1 MAENSNLSFFNPAE
15 PLGGKGVIDA
25 PSTDP
30 LNLQPFEGRPALQD
44 PKINFPTPSIISPL
58 ELRENIIGSP
68 GTRTAADKGTISPRQ
83 KNVSDYQRMQL
94 LASMAFTPDTPKTGV
109 FAYDASHRSNTFY
122 KRYHAYG
129 QEKFDKIGFHPL
141 LNNEANFNANTTIW
155 NDFGRMLNHSFV
167 PLFANGFVAGPKSL
181 FRAMQGDFGTD
192 TNDARI
198 FAEAAAIGQSNKGGL
213 GGFTSNLLMNFA
225 YTAGIVTEAAI
236 EMGVAALLAAPSG
249 GASIGAAGL
258 NLGSRSF
265 TLGRLMGTTSK
276 IKSGLNTTQ
285 AINATRNFNA
295 VKNAK
300 IVGTTLSEAQNINN
314 ARQIFNWAKIDAG
327 LGSSVGQF
335 LNPLS
340 QLTDGISAG
349 MTASKNLTGWAKTWA
364 ITSNTA
370 GGLYRNAVALNAS
383 LAEARLEGGMVE
395 NDVYYELVQNHYKTN
410 DEDPTN
416 EQLNAFKKQ
425 SQAAGMTALAAN
437 AGVIYVSN
445 KIVFD
450 NIFGGKNPIGK
461 LMGRMGRKTQ
471 DVLNLKTGTLVRT
484 TTKQTLKTTGKV
496 IAKPTVEFIEKN
508 LQNTLKAWY
517 KEPVFTAGKKTIG
530 YFKAN
535 ILEGLQENT
544 QEIIADA
551 TKNYYIESFKN
562 PSLANSQFAYAQF
575 KHAYDQQFTK
585 QGLETFL
592 SGFAMG
598 FPARGLNYT
607 IDYAGRMAERISDPV
622 KYKEEIAK
630 QKTYT
635 QQLVNTL
642 NNTTLLD
649 FYTNPS
655 FHYGSQAELRKQILQ
670 SSDEN
675 VRQKLIA
682 ESVQMESFIKSMTM
696 AMKHNTMDLYY
707 DQFEA
712 YKDLTQAEFEEAFGL
727 KDGEGKDYLANLSQM
742 QERAKNIETRWNEA
756 TERFPIPEDIED
768 MIDSLPANSAEL
780 EQVHLMLAAW
790 NEAKTNYVFFNESF
804 TEVEKQIQKTTQAI
818 KTVLSKYNVNLS
830 DIQLLYE
837 PQLLKT
843 ELAYLKRDID
853 LLTGMEQL
861 NEEQQEQLVQAKEKL
876 ETLSALNDA
885 IRNQEVSVIDKK
897 DIIANLK
904 LQLSLSDESEEMG
917 LSEEDIESIANNLY
931 EKNELSLNKTDLELE
946 IAFKNYIR
954 TLTQEEDA
962 ELDNQV
968 FNQALDEAASEFY
981 NFMKLSAEKKKLA
994 AVINTI
1000 NDPQGYMDMVE
1011 RNMLWM
1017 KELYDQRRGYYEEM
1031 IRKGFQGIED
1041 NAILN
1046 KLAEMNIYI
1055 SSEALE
1061 EWSTKNK
1068 IPEEFFDQN
1077 KEIVIKQGHH
1087 RYGEYEGLFVRA
1099 LQNVARQKRDY
1110 VPKDFQ
1116 DRIDRLNDQRKAALE
1131 SLPTTEQ
1138 KEIIAQVDFENKE
1151 KVLDKIKD
1159 QIPNESFVELTY
1171 TENKENKTVILFKDK
1186 NGAFRYDNADGN
1198 VFDQNKLKFKSG
1210 EIYKMTELP
1219 DPTEVKRINDEYDA
1233 KIAQVRAEG
1242 KAYERKTGEA
1252 FEDVTVDTPFDKIPE
1267 DLKQDLQLAL
1277 LDYRNS
1283 IGQPLGEDASF
1294 SEDDIIDFIQNNPLA
1309 SKIIDNYNKIRRAQ
1323 ELDKDSNYDVP
1334 FVDKDGNEIKAS
1346 ELSAEELDTEVKRVL
1361 AEINTFREKE
1371 KTEEGLTLEETVELN
1386 SLQATLAA
1394 LNAYKEFINENNFT
1408 AAQLRVRS
1416 IYNKAI
1422 RDKQSEITSP
1432 EGLSNHYTFKDK
1444 VLTRVSNL
1452 VKELEYNSYQNVDAI
1467 NIEAL
1472 YDALFSK
1479 DSLLTEEK
1487 IKQFEESFNKEV
1499 YKGYTVDA
1507 NKQLLFKDLRSLK
1520 DQEISKDVLVGLFN
1534 KYQFEESRALGTYVH
1549 NAIESL
1555 INNEPVKF
1563 DETKISAE
1571 MYESLFGSDGIIT
1584 KLVKEDLKDVMIL
1597 GTENVLFNEEYAG
1610 TMDLVLVDKE
1620 GRVFIVDIKTG
1631 RESKWKNYKNQGYPS
1646 REANTL
1652 QLTAY
1657 KNLFYNLTGIE
1668 ATIAILPLQVTY
1680 DENGVGTDI
1689 KFPTDVPNLLK
1700 SNKKLLMLDSNESFG
1715 EKSVQTLVNEKIP
1728 RSFTQ
1733 PTAET
1738 ITSIP
1743 SVEQKTVEETIPLEV
1758 SNINE
1763 LIAKSVPEAII
1774 ANLTEQEI
1782 NQLLEATDPLEITE
1796 LVNSFRLKYMD
1807 NLAVSLRD
1815 KIFSVQERRV
1825 SVLAELQA
1833 LQSKLNSIEAF
1844 LDEAYENSNSNIE
1857 GLIKKAQDLEKAF
1870 NVRFKSLTDLKS
1882 KKAKNTREQIAQARK
1897 LLKEE
1902 AKEIIALSDV
1912 TRKMREDVRTLET
1925 QSKDLTN
1932 QLKYY
1937 QSLQKK
1943 YGDVIDLKDVENKIK
1958 TINNKLSTIQKVI
1971 KVLSALLSKAND
1983 LFKNYF
1989 SDFEKANS
1997 VYKKAIKESGFKPI
2011 SSEELSKLLKSEDPM
2026 DQQKLNN
2033 YLDLAKHIS
2042 SLEQAVNE
2050 QMDKVESAEELIKQ
2064 EDTLLKTRLKE
2075 YNRFS
2080 KQVLYLQELTAEIIA
2095 KDNNDTVSDTLPQEI
2110 SSSGQ
2115 VITAPAE
2122 KFYGKKA
2129 DGKPFDTRNGA
2140 QTQLARVSAEQGIP
2154 IERLIVK
2161 AVEGGFGIVENPDVS
2176 ASSVVTSTFT
2186 LPTAQTTNAKA
2197 DIEAKKADIE
2207 QLEKELFEKNILLE
2221 NWTSVEHGKYINLL
2235 NLRGDI
2241 EKRDLLRNLEPNA
2254 SWQLY
2259 AVETLS
2265 GKEAEEV
2272 LNNISADAKVKLDAK
2287 KADVKKDRYYNS
2299 PANRMVRVQKES
2311 QNIDVIQEEIDEI
2324 ETIIEK
2330 AKELGWDKNRLF
2342 RQLTSMGYSYALGVN
2357 PEAFKNY
2364 LEDRLSGKTNIKV
2377 TNEYNFF
2384 KQLDAELK
2392 ALEEQQASSE
2402 TTIQQTITI
2411 EELAQQ
2417 QEAAA
2422 IGVGP
2427 SKLAREYIDRIL
2439 NSKTEKEALEI
2450 FREAEPQLKPAD
2462 LPYLQTAGAT
2472 ARKNN
2477 QWVDPTKISDIV
2489 LAQVAAGDV
2498 FMRIEDNIL
2507 FQAELKEDKIILK
2520 QIDGKSSVILSE
2532 DNKNQFM
2539 RSTDLN
2545 KTKPEVKEEPIIVSE
2560 ESKQLVLNNI
2570 DEVSEFI
2577 KNSEKLTNLKEEV
2590 TSVDLDKLEDDLL
2603 NNLDC

>member
-1 MAENSNLSFFNPAE
+1 MSEKSNLSFFNPAE
-15 PLGGKGVIDA
+15 PLGPNRPIDS
-25 PSTDP
+25 PSTNP

-44 PKINFPTPSIISPL
+44 PKINFPIHFITPTISPMEIKEDL
-58 ELRENIIGSP
+58 IGSP
-68 GTRTAADKGTISPRQ
+68 GRTPAVKKGTISPQ
-83 KNVSDYQRMQL
+83 KKLTLQQQEIHLAMSGL
-94 LASMAFTPDTPKTGV
+94 LSKPGARTGV
-109 FAYDASHRSNTFY
+109 FAYDASHRSNAFY

-129 QEKFDKIGFHPL
+129 QETFDKIGFHPL
-141 LNNEANFNANTTIW
+141 IDNEAIFNSGTSKW
-155 NDFGRMLNHSFV
+155 NDFTRMMGHSFL
-167 PLFANGFVAGPKSL
+167 PLFGRGFVAGPKSL
-181 FRAMQGDFGTD
+181 IRAIQGDFGSD
-192 TNDARI
+192 PADARAY
-198 FAEAAAIGQSNKGGL
+198 AEAAAIGQSNKGGI
-213 GGFTSNLLMNFA
+213 GGFTSNLLMNFG
-225 YTAGIVTEAAI
+225 YTAGIVSETVL
-236 EMGVAALLAAPSG
+236 EMGLAALLAPETG
-249 GASIGAAGL
+249 GASVGASFL
-258 NLGSRSF
+258 NLGNKSF
-265 TLGRLMGTTSK
+265 TLGRLTANVGK
-276 IKSGLNTTQ
+276 FKNTAQ
-285 AINATRNFNA
+285 GINATRQFNA
-295 VKNAK
+295 AK
-300 IVGTTLSEAQNINN
+300 VTSTFGRALNEMKAIDNSRKV
-314 ARQIFNWAKIDAG
+314 FNWAKIESSMGSAVGRFVNPLAELTEGITAG
-327 LGSSVGQF
+327 L
-335 LNPLS
+335 N
-340 QLTDGISAG
+340 
-349 MTASKNLTGWAKTWA
+349 ASKNLTGWAKTWA
-364 ITSNTA
+364 ITRNTA
-370 GGLYRNAVALNAS
+370 GGLYRNVQTLNAA

-395 NDVYYELVQNHYKTN
+395 NDIYYELIQNHYKTTG
-410 DEDPTN
+410 EEPTK
-416 EQLNAFKKQ
+416 EQLDAFKKQ
-425 SQAAGMTALAAN
+425 AVSGGLTALGSN
-437 AGVIYVSN
+437 FGVIYLSN

-450 NIFGGKNPIGK
+450 NIYGGKGPLSR
-461 LMGRMGRKTQ
+461 LMRNKTK
-471 DVLNLKTGTLVRT
+471 DILNLKTGTLVRRT
-484 TTKQTLKTTGKV
+484 VKETLKSTGKV
-496 IAKPTVEFIEKN
+496 IPKMTVEFVEKN
-508 LQNTLKAWY
+508 FKNTVKSWWTEPLYKSAKAT
-517 KEPVFTAGKKTIG
+517 VG
-530 YFKAN
+530 YFKSN
-535 ILEGLQENT
+535 IMEGLQENA
-544 QEIIADA
+544 QEIISEA

-562 PSLANSQFAYAQF
+562 PSLATAEFARAQF
-575 KHAYDQQFTK
+575 KHAYENQLNS

-598 FPARGLNYT
+598 FPARGLNYS
-607 IDYAGRMAERISDPV
+607 IDFGTRMAQRMSNPV
-622 KYKEEIAK
+622 EYKKEIQKQKNYAK
-630 QKTYT
+630 Q
-635 QQLVNTL
+635 LVDTL
-642 NNTTLLD
+642 NNTSILE
-649 FYTNPS
+649 FYNNPS
-655 FHYGSQAELRKQILQ
+655 FHLGSQAELSRKLRETTDK
-670 SSDEN
+670 DE
-675 VRQKLIA
+675 RQKLF
-682 ESVQMESFIKSMTM
+682 EDSVRMESFLRAMTF
-696 AMKHNTMDLYY
+696 AMKHDTMDLYY
-707 DQFEA
+707 DQMEA
-712 YKDLTQAEFEEAFGL
+712 YKDMTQEEFEEAFGL
-727 KDGEGKDYLANLSQM
+727 EKGAGADYLANISTM
-742 QERAKNIETRWNEA
+742 QERARNIEKRWKEA
-756 TERFPIPEDIED
+756 ETKFPLPDDIGD
-768 MIDSLPANSAEL
+768 MLESLPANSAEL
-780 EQVHLMLAAW
+780 EQVQLMYHAW
-790 NEAKTNYVFFNESF
+790 NEAKTNYVFFNESY
-804 TEVEKQIQKTTQAI
+804 EQVEQQITKVTQAI
-818 KTVLSKYNVNLS
+818 TTVLSKYDVRLS
-830 DIQLLYE
+830 DVQLLFDNE
-837 PQLLKT
+837 LLKT
-843 ELAYLKRDID
+843 EVAYLKRDIEM
-853 LLTGMEQL
+853 LKSMEDL
-861 NEEQQEQLVQAKEKL
+861 NEEQQEQLKLNTEKL
-876 ETLSALNDA
+876 ENLNDLKEA
-885 IRNQEVSVIDKK
+885 MTKHASLNQEKQ
-897 DIIANLK
+897 DIIDNIRINI
-904 LQLSLSDESEEMG
+904 STSEQAMEMG
-917 LSEEDIESIANNLY
+917 LSDEDIDATASELY
-931 EKNELSLNKTDLELE
+931 EKNQFQLSKIYVELD

-954 TLTQEEDA
+954 TLTGNQET
-962 ELDNQV
+962 ELNESD
-968 FNQALDEAASEFY
+968 LDSATLEFH
-981 NFMKLSAEKKKLA
+981 NFMKLSEERKKLA
-994 AVINTI
+994 RVINKVS
-1000 NDPQGYMDMVE
+1000 DPEGYMEMVE

-1031 IRKGFQGIED
+1031 ISKGFKGIED

-1046 KLAEMNIYI
+1046 ELAKQNIFI
-1055 SSEALE
+1055 SEEDLE
-1061 EWSTKNK
+1061 KWVTKNE
-1068 IPEEFFDQN
+1068 IPKEFFDQGQ
-1077 KEIVIKQGHH
+1077 EIVIKEGHH
-1087 RYGEYEGLFVRA
+1087 RYDDYASLFYRA

-1138 KEIIAQVDFENKE
+1138 KEIIGQVDFENKE

-1277 LDYRNS
+1277 LDL
-1283 IGQPLGEDASF
+1283 GQPLGEDASF
-1294 SEDDIIDFIQNNPLA
+1294 SEDDIIDFMQNNPLA

-1738 ITSIP
+1738 ITPIP

-1997 VYKKAIKESGFKPI
+1997 VYKKAIKESGFKPM

-2197 DIEAKKADIE
+2197 DIEKEKASITNSEFTELKKLAKFFLENPKEPTVSGSVVTRYPALFKAVTDIE
-2207 QLEKELFEKNILLE
+2207 
-2221 NWTSVEHGKYINLL
+2221 
-2235 NLRGDI
+2235 R
-2241 EKRDLLRNLEPNA
+2241 RR
-2254 SWQLY
+2254 
-2259 AVETLS
+2259 
-2265 GKEAEEV
+2265 
-2272 LNNISADAKVKLDAK
+2272 
-2287 KADVKKDRYYNS
+2287 
-2299 PANRMVRVQKES
+2299 
-2311 QNIDVIQEEIDEI
+2311 QEELI
-2324 ETIIEK
+2324 ETPRAYSDPTMGYTIQYLVENGIIEGPIVK
-2330 AKELGWDKNRLF
+2330 PGTNTYLRIKEGVDKLNAEINAK
-2342 RQLTSMGYSYALGVN
+2342 Y
-2357 PEAFKNY
+2357 
-2364 LEDRLSGKTNIKV
+2364 
-2377 TNEYNFF
+2377 
-2384 KQLDAELK
+2384 DAELK

-2439 NSKTEKEALEI
+2439 SSKTEAEASRI
-2450 FREAEPQLKPAD
+2450 GTEASEKLKPAE
-2462 LPYLQTAGAT
+2462 LPYLRDAYKK
-2472 ARKNN
+2472 ARANN
-2477 QWVDPTKISDIV
+2477 QWSDV
-2489 LAQVAAGDV
+2489 SKVKPVTFTGLKKGDNLV
-2498 FMRIEDNIL
+2498 NKEGSLHEVVSIYEGTIT
-2507 FQAELKEDKIILK
+2507 LKE
-2520 QIDGKSSVILSE
+2520 IDGNNLVILTSQNINDFMYPE
-2532 DNKNQFM
+2532 DVNKKQPEQVKT
-2539 RSTDLN
+2539 SVPLN
-2545 KTKPEVKEEPIIVSE
+2545 EEG
-2560 ESKQLVLNNI
+2560 KKLALDNI
-2570 DEVSEFI
+2570 DEVTEFL
-2577 KNSEKLTNLKEEV
+2577 KNTEILANLKEAAKFSDISSLE
-2590 TSVDLDKLEDDLL
+2590 TNLLD
-2603 NNLDC
+2603 NLDC

>member
-1 MAENSNLSFFNPAE
+1 MSEKSNLSFFNPAE
-15 PLGGKGVIDA
+15 PLGPKGPIDL
-25 PSTDP
+25 PSTNP
-30 LNLQPFEGRPALQD
+30 LNLQPFEGRSALQD
-44 PKINFPTPSIISPL
+44 PKINFPTPPVT
-58 ELRENIIGSP
+58 P
-68 GTRTAADKGTISPRQ
+68 TISPMEIREDLIGAPGRTPAIKKGTLSPQQ
-83 KNVSDYQRMQL
+83 KLSVNQQKIHLAMSGL
-94 LASMAFTPDTPKTGV
+94 LDSPTPKTGV
-109 FAYDASHRSNTFY
+109 FAYDGSSKSNAFY

-129 QEKFDKIGFHPL
+129 QETFDKIGFHPL
-141 LNNEANFNANTTIW
+141 IDNEAVFNSGTSKW
-155 NDFGRMLNHSFV
+155 NDFTRMMGHSFL
-167 PLFANGFVAGPKSL
+167 PLFGRGFVAGPKSL
-181 FRAMQGDFGTD
+181 MRAVQGDFGSD
-192 TNDARI
+192 PADARAY
-198 FAEAAAIGQSNKGGL
+198 AEAAAIGQSNKGGI
-213 GGFTSNLLMNFA
+213 GGFTSNLLMNFG
-225 YTAGIVTEAAI
+225 YTAGIVSETVL
-236 EMGVAALLAAPSG
+236 EMGLAAFLAPETG
-249 GASIGAAGL
+249 GASIGAAAL
-258 NLGSRSF
+258 NLGNKSF
-265 TLGRLMGTTSK
+265 TLGRLTANVSK
-276 IKSGLNTTQ
+276 FKNTAQ
-285 AINATRNFNA
+285 GINATRQFNA
-295 VKNAK
+295 AK
-300 IVGTTLSEAQNINN
+300 VTSTFGRALNEMKAIDNSRKV
-314 ARQIFNWAKIDAG
+314 FNWAKIESSMGSAVGRFINPVAELTEGINAG
-327 LGSSVGQF
+327 L
-335 LNPLS
+335 N
-340 QLTDGISAG
+340 
-349 MTASKNLTGWAKTWA
+349 ASKNLTGWAKTWA
-364 ITSNTA
+364 ITRNTA
-370 GGLYRNAVALNAS
+370 GGLYRNVQTLNAA

-395 NDVYYELVQNHYKTN
+395 NDIYYELIQNHYKTTGQ
-410 DEDPTN
+410 EPTN
-416 EQLNAFKKQ
+416 EQLDAFKKQ
-425 SQAAGMTALAAN
+425 AVSGGVKALALN
-437 AGVIYVSN
+437 FGVIYLSN

-450 NIFGGKNPIGK
+450 NIYGGKGPLSR
-461 LMGRMGRKTQ
+461 LMRNKTK
-471 DVLNLKTGTLVRT
+471 DILNLKTGTLVRRT
-484 TTKQTLKTTGKV
+484 VKETLKSTGKV
-496 IAKPTVEFIEKN
+496 IPKMTVEFVEKN
-508 LQNTLKAWY
+508 FKNTVKSWWTEPLYKSAKAT
-517 KEPVFTAGKKTIG
+517 VG

-535 ILEGLQENT
+535 IMEGLQENA
-544 QEIIADA
+544 QEIISEA

-562 PSLANSQFAYAQF
+562 PSLATTEFARAQF
-575 KHAYDQQFTK
+575 KHAYENQFNS

-598 FPARGLNYT
+598 FPARGLNYS
-607 IDYAGRMAERISDPV
+607 IDFGTRMAQRMSNPV
-622 KYKEEIAK
+622 EYKKEIQKQKNYAK
-630 QKTYT
+630 Q
-635 QQLVNTL
+635 LVDTL
-642 NNTTLLD
+642 NNTSILE
-649 FYTNPS
+649 FYNNPS
-655 FHYGSQAELRKQILQ
+655 FHLGSQAELSRKLRETTDK
-670 SSDEN
+670 DE
-675 VRQKLIA
+675 RQKLF
-682 ESVQMESFIKSMTM
+682 EDSVRMESFLRAMTF
-696 AMKHNTMDLYY
+696 AMKHDTMDLYY
-707 DQFEA
+707 DQMEA
-712 YKDLTQAEFEEAFGL
+712 YKDMTQEEFEEAFGL
-727 KDGEGKDYLANLSQM
+727 EKGAGADYLANISTM
-742 QERAKNIETRWNEA
+742 QERARNIEKRWKEA
-756 TERFPIPEDIED
+756 ETKFPLPDDIGD
-768 MIDSLPANSAEL
+768 MLESLPANSAEL
-780 EQVHLMLAAW
+780 EQVQLMYHAW
-790 NEAKTNYVFFNESF
+790 NEAKTNYVFFNESY
-804 TEVEKQIQKTTQAI
+804 EQVEQQITKVTQAI
-818 KTVLSKYNVNLS
+818 TTVLSKYDVRLS
-830 DIQLLYE
+830 DVQLLFDNE
-837 PQLLKT
+837 LLKT
-843 ELAYLKRDID
+843 EVAYLKRDIEM
-853 LLTGMEQL
+853 LKSMEDL
-861 NEEQQEQLVQAKEKL
+861 NEEQQEQLKLNTEKL
-876 ETLSALNDA
+876 ENLNDLKEA
-885 IRNQEVSVIDKK
+885 MTKHAGLNQEKQ
-897 DIIANLK
+897 DIIDNIRINI
-904 LQLSLSDESEEMG
+904 STSEQAMEMG
-917 LSEEDIESIANNLY
+917 LSDEDIDATASELY
-931 EKNELSLNKTDLELE
+931 EKNQFQLSKIYVELD

-954 TLTQEEDA
+954 TLTGNQET
-962 ELDNQV
+962 ELNESD
-968 FNQALDEAASEFY
+968 LDSATLEFH
-981 NFMKLSAEKKKLA
+981 NFMKLSEERKKLA
-994 AVINTI
+994 RVINKVS
-1000 NDPQGYMDMVE
+1000 DPEGYMEMVE

-1031 IRKGFQGIED
+1031 ISKGFKGIED

-1046 KLAEMNIYI
+1046 ELAKQNIFI
-1055 SSEALE
+1055 SEEDLE
-1061 EWSTKNK
+1061 KWVTKNE
-1068 IPEEFFDQN
+1068 IPKEFFDQGQ
-1077 KEIVIKQGHH
+1077 EIVIKEGHH
-1087 RYGEYEGLFVRA
+1087 RYDDYASLFYRA

-1323 ELDKDSNYDVP
+1323 ELDKNSNYDVP

-1361 AEINTFREKE
+1361 AEINTLREKE

-1394 LNAYKEFINENNFT
+1394 LNAYKEFIKENKFT
-1408 AAQLRVRS
+1408 DAQLRVRS

-1728 RSFTQ
+1728 RNFVQ
-1733 PTAET
+1733 PAEEK
-1738 ITSIP
+1738 SIVRQTV
-1743 SVEQKTVEETIPLEV
+1743 SEQTEPLQLR
-1758 SNINE
+1758 SIDK

-1774 ANLTEQEI
+1774 TELSEEEVTA
-1782 NQLLEATDPLEITE
+1782 LLEATDPIEIAE
-1796 LVNSFRLKYMD
+1796 LVNNARLKYM
-1807 NLAVSLRD
+1807 NKSMSISLKD
-1815 KIFSVQERRV
+1815 KIFNVQERRV
-1825 SVLAELQA
+1825 SVLAELQS

-1844 LDEAYENSNSNIE
+1844 LDEAYENTTESFDQLLTKVEN
-1857 GLIKKAQDLEKAF
+1857 LEKAF
-1870 NVRFKSLTDLKS
+1870 NVRFKSLTELKS

-1925 QSKDLTN
+1925 QNKDLTN

-1971 KVLSALLSKAND
+1971 KVLSELLSKAND

-1997 VYKKAIKESGFKPI
+1997 VYKKAIKESGFKPM

-2064 EDTLLKTRLKE
+2064 EDTLLKARLKE

-2080 KQVLYLQELTAEIIA
+2080 KQVLYLQELAAEIIA

-2197 DIEAKKADIE
+2197 DIEKEKASITNSEFTELKRLAKFFLENPKEPTVSGSVVTRYPALFKAVTDIE
-2207 QLEKELFEKNILLE
+2207 
-2221 NWTSVEHGKYINLL
+2221 
-2235 NLRGDI
+2235 R
-2241 EKRDLLRNLEPNA
+2241 RR
-2254 SWQLY
+2254 
-2259 AVETLS
+2259 
-2265 GKEAEEV
+2265 
-2272 LNNISADAKVKLDAK
+2272 
-2287 KADVKKDRYYNS
+2287 
-2299 PANRMVRVQKES
+2299 
-2311 QNIDVIQEEIDEI
+2311 QEELI
-2324 ETIIEK
+2324 ETPRAYSDPTMGYTIQYLVENGIIEGPIVK
-2330 AKELGWDKNRLF
+2330 PGTNTYLRIKEGVDKLNAEINAK
-2342 RQLTSMGYSYALGVN
+2342 Y
-2357 PEAFKNY
+2357 
-2364 LEDRLSGKTNIKV
+2364 
-2377 TNEYNFF
+2377 
-2384 KQLDAELK
+2384 DAELK

-2439 NSKTEKEALEI
+2439 SSKTEAEASRI
-2450 FREAEPQLKPAD
+2450 GTEASEKLKPAE
-2462 LPYLQTAGAT
+2462 LPYLRDAYKK
-2472 ARKNN
+2472 ARANN
-2477 QWVDPTKISDIV
+2477 QWSDV
-2489 LAQVAAGDV
+2489 SKVKPVTFTGLKKGDNLV
-2498 FMRIEDNIL
+2498 NKEGSLHEVVSIYEGTIT
-2507 FQAELKEDKIILK
+2507 LKE
-2520 QIDGKSSVILSE
+2520 IDGNNLVILTSQNINDFMYPE
-2532 DNKNQFM
+2532 DVNKKQPEQVKT
-2539 RSTDLN
+2539 SVPLN
-2545 KTKPEVKEEPIIVSE
+2545 EEG
-2560 ESKQLVLNNI
+2560 KKLALDNI
-2570 DEVSEFI
+2570 DEVTEFL
-2577 KNSEKLTNLKEEV
+2577 KNTEILANLKEAAKSSDISSLE
-2590 TSVDLDKLEDDLL
+2590 TNLLD
-2603 NNLDC
+2603 NLDC

>member
-1 MAENSNLSFFNPAE
+1 MSEKSNLSFFNPAE
-15 PLGGKGVIDA
+15 PLGPKGPIDL
-25 PSTDP
+25 PSTNP
-30 LNLQPFEGRPALQD
+30 LNLQPFEGRSALQD
-44 PKINFPTPSIISPL
+44 PKINFPTPPVT
-58 ELRENIIGSP
+58 P
-68 GTRTAADKGTISPRQ
+68 TISPMEIREDLIGAPGRTPAIKKGTLSPQQ
-83 KNVSDYQRMQL
+83 KLSVNQQKIHLAMSGL
-94 LASMAFTPDTPKTGV
+94 LDSPTPKTGV
-109 FAYDASHRSNTFY
+109 FAYDGSSKSNAFY

-129 QEKFDKIGFHPL
+129 QETFDKIGFHPL
-141 LNNEANFNANTTIW
+141 IDNEAVFNSGTSKW
-155 NDFGRMLNHSFV
+155 NDFTRMMGHSFL
-167 PLFANGFVAGPKSL
+167 PLFGRGFVAGPKSL
-181 FRAMQGDFGTD
+181 MRAVQGDFGSD
-192 TNDARI
+192 PADARAY
-198 FAEAAAIGQSNKGGL
+198 AEAAAIGQSNKGGI
-213 GGFTSNLLMNFA
+213 GGFTSNLLMNFG
-225 YTAGIVTEAAI
+225 YTAGIVSETVL
-236 EMGVAALLAAPSG
+236 EMGLAAFLAPETG
-249 GASIGAAGL
+249 GASIGAAAL
-258 NLGSRSF
+258 NLGNKSF
-265 TLGRLMGTTSK
+265 TLGRLTANVSK
-276 IKSGLNTTQ
+276 FKNTAQ
-285 AINATRNFNA
+285 GINATRQFNA
-295 VKNAK
+295 AK
-300 IVGTTLSEAQNINN
+300 VTSTFGRALNEMKAIDNSRKV
-314 ARQIFNWAKIDAG
+314 FNWAKIESSMGSAVGRFINPVAELTEGINAG
-327 LGSSVGQF
+327 L
-335 LNPLS
+335 N
-340 QLTDGISAG
+340 
-349 MTASKNLTGWAKTWA
+349 ASKNLTGWAKTWA
-364 ITSNTA
+364 ITRNTA
-370 GGLYRNAVALNAS
+370 GGLYRNVQTLNAA

-395 NDVYYELVQNHYKTN
+395 NDIYYELIQNHYKTTGQ
-410 DEDPTN
+410 EPTN
-416 EQLNAFKKQ
+416 EQLDAFKKQ
-425 SQAAGMTALAAN
+425 AVSGGVKALALN
-437 AGVIYVSN
+437 FGVIYLSN

-450 NIFGGKNPIGK
+450 NIYGGKGPLSR
-461 LMGRMGRKTQ
+461 LMRNKTK
-471 DVLNLKTGTLVRT
+471 DILNLKTGTLVRRT
-484 TTKQTLKTTGKV
+484 VKETLKSTGKV
-496 IAKPTVEFIEKN
+496 IPKMTVEFVEKN
-508 LQNTLKAWY
+508 FKNTVKSWWTEPLYKSAKAT
-517 KEPVFTAGKKTIG
+517 VG

-535 ILEGLQENT
+535 IMEGLQENA
-544 QEIIADA
+544 QEIISEA

-562 PSLANSQFAYAQF
+562 PSLATTEFARAQF
-575 KHAYDQQFTK
+575 KHAYENQFNS

-598 FPARGLNYT
+598 FPARGLNYS
-607 IDYAGRMAERISDPV
+607 IDFGTRMAQRMSNPV
-622 KYKEEIAK
+622 EYKKEIQKQKNYAK
-630 QKTYT
+630 Q
-635 QQLVNTL
+635 LVDTL
-642 NNTTLLD
+642 NNTSILE
-649 FYTNPS
+649 FYNNPS
-655 FHYGSQAELRKQILQ
+655 FHLGSQAELSRKLRETTDK
-670 SSDEN
+670 DE
-675 VRQKLIA
+675 RQKLF
-682 ESVQMESFIKSMTM
+682 EDSVRMESFLRAMTF
-696 AMKHNTMDLYY
+696 AMKHDTMDLYY
-707 DQFEA
+707 DQMEA
-712 YKDLTQAEFEEAFGL
+712 YKDMTQEEFEEAFGL
-727 KDGEGKDYLANLSQM
+727 EKGAGADYLANISTM
-742 QERAKNIETRWNEA
+742 QERARNIEKRWKEA
-756 TERFPIPEDIED
+756 ETKFPLPDDIGD
-768 MIDSLPANSAEL
+768 MLESLPANSAEL
-780 EQVHLMLAAW
+780 EQVQLMYHAW
-790 NEAKTNYVFFNESF
+790 NEAKTNYVFFNESY
-804 TEVEKQIQKTTQAI
+804 EQVEQQITKVTQAI
-818 KTVLSKYNVNLS
+818 TTVLSKYDVRLS
-830 DIQLLYE
+830 DVQLLFDNE
-837 PQLLKT
+837 LLKT
-843 ELAYLKRDID
+843 EVAYLKRDIEM
-853 LLTGMEQL
+853 LKSMEDL
-861 NEEQQEQLVQAKEKL
+861 NEEQQEQLKLNTEKL
-876 ETLSALNDA
+876 ENLNDLKEA
-885 IRNQEVSVIDKK
+885 MTKHAGLNQEKQ
-897 DIIANLK
+897 DIIDNIRINI
-904 LQLSLSDESEEMG
+904 STSEQAMEMG
-917 LSEEDIESIANNLY
+917 LSDEDIDATASELY
-931 EKNELSLNKTDLELE
+931 EKNQFQLSKIYVELD

-954 TLTQEEDA
+954 TLTGNQET
-962 ELDNQV
+962 ELNESD
-968 FNQALDEAASEFY
+968 LDSATLEFH
-981 NFMKLSAEKKKLA
+981 NFMKLSEERKKLA
-994 AVINTI
+994 RVINKVS
-1000 NDPQGYMDMVE
+1000 DPEGYMEMVE

-1031 IRKGFQGIED
+1031 ISKGFKGIED

-1046 KLAEMNIYI
+1046 ELAKQNIFI
-1055 SSEALE
+1055 SEEDLE
-1061 EWSTKNK
+1061 KWVTKNE
-1068 IPEEFFDQN
+1068 IPKEFFDQGQ
-1077 KEIVIKQGHH
+1077 EIVIKEGHH
-1087 RYGEYEGLFVRA
+1087 RYDDYASLFYRA

-1323 ELDKDSNYDVP
+1323 ELDKNSNYDVP

-1361 AEINTFREKE
+1361 AEINTLREKE

-1394 LNAYKEFINENNFT
+1394 LNAYKEFIKENKFT
-1408 AAQLRVRS
+1408 DAQLRVRS

-1715 EKSVQTLVNEKIP
+1715 EKSVQTLVDEKIP
-1728 RSFTQ
+1728 KNFVQPAEEKSIVQQTVSEQTEPLQLRS
-1733 PTAET
+1733 
-1738 ITSIP
+1738 ID
-1743 SVEQKTVEETIPLEV
+1743 K
-1758 SNINE
+1758 

-1774 ANLTEQEI
+1774 TELSEEEVTA
-1782 NQLLEATDPLEITE
+1782 LLEATDPIEIAE
-1796 LVNSFRLKYMD
+1796 LVNNARLKYM
-1807 NLAVSLRD
+1807 NKSMSISLKD
-1815 KIFSVQERRV
+1815 KIFNVQERRV
-1825 SVLAELQA
+1825 SVLAELQS

-1844 LDEAYENSNSNIE
+1844 LDEAYENTTESFDQLLTKVEN
-1857 GLIKKAQDLEKAF
+1857 LEKAF
-1870 NVRFKSLTDLKS
+1870 NVRFKSLTELKS

-1925 QSKDLTN
+1925 QNKDLTN

-1971 KVLSALLSKAND
+1971 KVLSELLSKAND

-1997 VYKKAIKESGFKPI
+1997 VYKKAIKESGFKPM

-2064 EDTLLKTRLKE
+2064 EDTLLKARLKE

-2080 KQVLYLQELTAEIIA
+2080 KQVLYLQELAAEIII

-2129 DGKPFDTRNGA
+2129 DGKPFAMKSGA
-2140 QTQLARVSAEQGIP
+2140 RSQLARVSAEQGIP

-2176 ASSVVTSTFT
+2176 ASSIVTSTFT

-2439 NSKTEKEALEI
+2439 SSKTEAEASRI
-2450 FREAEPQLKPAD
+2450 GTEASEKLKPAE
-2462 LPYLQTAGAT
+2462 LPYLRDAYKK
-2472 ARKNN
+2472 ARANN
-2477 QWVDPTKISDIV
+2477 QWSDV
-2489 LAQVAAGDV
+2489 SKVKPVTFTGLKKGDNLV
-2498 FMRIEDNIL
+2498 NKEGSLHEVVSIYEGTIT
-2507 FQAELKEDKIILK
+2507 LKE
-2520 QIDGKSSVILSE
+2520 IDGNNLVILTSQNINDFMYPE
-2532 DNKNQFM
+2532 DVNKKQPEQVKT
-2539 RSTDLN
+2539 SVPLN
-2545 KTKPEVKEEPIIVSE
+2545 EEG
-2560 ESKQLVLNNI
+2560 KKLALDNI
-2570 DEVSEFI
+2570 DEVTEFL
-2577 KNSEKLTNLKEEV
+2577 KNTEILANLKEAAKSSDISSLE
-2590 TSVDLDKLEDDLL
+2590 TNLLD
-2603 NNLDC
+2603 NLDC